1 MKKFILSLIE
11 ITGNIINKMI
21 QKTLVVICLCAF
33 ATGVAAQ
40 SDSRFFTGGIS
51 DIHPKGW
58 LETMLKRQHDGL
70 TGHPEALSYPF
81 NSCLWAGE
89 ISCPDESYGE
99 NWWRY
104 EQTAYYTEGLLS
116 GTGTSP

>member
-1 MKKFILSLIE
+1 MKKFILSLLTI
-11 ITGNIINKMI
+11 
-21 QKTLVVICLCAF
+21 VVICLCAF

-70 TGHPEALSYPF
+70 TGHPEASSSAIIRRLSERCRKKNEFIVY
-81 NSCLWAGE
+81 
-89 ISCPDESYGE
+89 
-99 NWWRY
+99 
-104 EQTAYYTEGLLS
+104 
-116 GTGTSP
+116 